1 MSFKYK
7 TRIIKTFMGDCLV
20 ITDTSTNKNIEL
32 MRVQANS
39 ILKRFSIGCMSGSF
53 PHGNYSILE
62 DVVNLYHDKDTEN
75 HDIDI
80 SVADLLSILKDNKGV
95 KNEDRYISEKDI

>member
-1 MSFKYK
+1 MF
-7 TRIIKTFMGDCLV
+7 V

-62 DVVNLYHDKDTEN
+62 DVVNIY